1 MGFCPFFF
9 GASKNM
15 LNKRA
20 DKLELLRIAEA
31 VALEKSIDKELII
44 SSMEIGIAK
53 AAKSKFGQENEIKVL
68 INRDNGNIEI
78 FRKLVISENPENSN
92 TEIKLIDAINLNEIN
107 KDKSIG
113 DEVLQPLPS
122 FDFGRIAAQIAKQVI
137 SSNVRDAER
146 DRQFNE
152 FIDKKDSILSGIVK
166 RLEFGNI
173 IVDLGRTEAIIQKNE
188 LIPREIIKAGDRI
201 KAYCF
206 DVRREQR
213 GQQIFLSRAHPKFME
228 KLFIQEVPEIY
239 DGLIEIKSS
248 SRDPGSRAKI
258 CVKAVDTSLDP
269 VGACVGMRG
278 SRVQAVVNELQGE
291 KIDIVN
297 WSEDPAILVSNA
309 LSPAEVLRVNVDT
322 ERKKLDVILS
332 EDNLSKAIG
341 RRGQNVRLATKLM
354 NYEINIMTDQ
364 EDSERRQIEFK
375 EKTEN
380 FVKNLELDETLG
392 QLLVAEGFS
401 TIDDIKDSSAE
412 SLLKIEGIEED
423 TAKALIE
430 RAKEFYQKDQED
442 ISERIKKL
450 GIQDALKN
458 LKGLTPGM
466 LMTLGEQKILTLEDF
481 ADLASDELTGG
492 FDIIIPLSFVPD
504 PRSVR
509 GSVFLDYGNVFS
521 DGCRFYE
528 TNCYEFDLSE
538 LRYSIGIGVTWIT
551 ALGPLSFALA
561 SVFNDSP
568 TDRTET
574 FQFEIGTQF

>member
-1 MGFCPFFF
+1 
-9 GASKNM
+9 M

-53 AAKSKFGQENEIKVL
+53 AAKSKFGQDNDIKVL

-78 FRKLVISENPENSN
+78 FRKLVVSENPENSN
-92 TEIKLIDAINLNEIN
+92 TEIKLEDAISLNEIN

-146 DRQFNE
+146 DRQYNE

-166 RLEFGNI
+166 RLEFGNV

-213 GQQIFLSRAHPKFME
+213 GQQIFLSRAHPKYME

-258 CVKAVDTSLDP
+258 CVRAVDTSLDP

-309 LSPAEVLRVNVDT
+309 LSPADVMRVNVDL

-332 EDNLSKAIG
+332 EENLSKAIG

-364 EDSERRQIEFK
+364 EDSERRQIEFR

-401 TIDDIKDSSAE
+401 TIDDIKDSSVE
-412 SLLKIEGIEED
+412 NLLKIEGIEEE

-430 RAKEFYQKDQED
+430 RSKEFHERDQED
-442 ISERIKKL
+442 ISKRIKEL
-450 GIQDALKN
+450 GLEESLIN

-466 LMTLGEQKILTLEDF
+466 LVTLGEKKILTLENF

-492 FDIIIPLSFVPD
+492 YDV
-504 PRSVR
+504 VR
-509 GSVFLDYGNVFS
+509 GSKVKIEGYLED
-521 DGCRFYE
+521 
-528 TNCYEFDLSE
+528 
-538 LRYSIGIGVTWIT
+538 
-551 ALGPLSFALA
+551 FALSKEEA
-561 SVFNDSP
+561 DVLIMSARDIIYK
-568 TDRTET
+568 D
-574 FQFEIGTQF
+574 

>member
-1 MGFCPFFF
+1 
-9 GASKNM
+9 M

-44 SSMEIGIAK
+44 NSMETGIAK

-68 INRDNGNIEI
+68 INRDNGDIEI
-78 FRKLVISENPENSN
+78 FRKLIISENPQDSN
-92 TEIKLIDAINLNEIN
+92 KEIKLNDAKNLNEIFS
-107 KDKSIG
+107 DKKVG
-113 DEVLQPLPS
+113 DEILQPLPS

-137 SSNVRDAER
+137 NSNVREAER
-146 DRQFNE
+146 ERQYND
-152 FIDKKDSILSGIVK
+152 FIDKKDTILSGIVK

-173 IVDLGRTEAIIQKNE
+173 IVDLGRTESIIQKNE
-188 LIPREIIKAGDRI
+188 LIPRENIKAGDRI
-201 KAYCF
+201 KAYCY
-206 DVRREQR
+206 DVRREPR

-297 WSEDPAILVSNA
+297 WSEDPGVLVSNA
-309 LSPAEVLRVNVDT
+309 LSPAEVLRVNVDN
-322 ERKKLDVILS
+322 ERKRLDVILS
-332 EDNLSKAIG
+332 EENLSKAIG
-341 RRGQNVRLATKLM
+341 RRGQNVRLATKLI

-364 EDSERRQIEFK
+364 EDSERRQMEFK

-401 TIDDIKDSSAE
+401 TIDDIKDSTVE
-412 SLLKIEGIEED
+412 SLTKIEGIEEE

-430 RAKEFYQKDQED
+430 RSRDFYQKDQED
-442 ISERIKKL
+442 ISQKIKEL
-450 GIQDALKN
+450 GLEDSLIN

-466 LMTLGEQKILTLEDF
+466 LVTLGEQKILKLEDF

-492 FDIIIPLSFVPD
+492 FDVIKGEKVKIQGYLED
-504 PRSVR
+504 
-509 GSVFLDYGNVFS
+509 
-521 DGCRFYE
+521 
-528 TNCYEFDLSE
+528 
-538 LRYSIGIGVTWIT
+538 
-551 ALGPLSFALA
+551 FALSKNEA
-561 SVFNDSP
+561 DDLIMAARDIVYKN
-568 TDRTET
+568 
-574 FQFEIGTQF
+574 

>member
-1 MGFCPFFF
+1 MGFGPFFF
-9 GASKNM
+9 GVSVNM

-44 SSMEIGIAK
+44 SSMETGIAK
-53 AAKSKFGQENEIKVL
+53 AAKSKFGQDNEIKVS
-68 INRDNGNIEI
+68 INRDNGDIEI
-78 FRKLVISENPENSN
+78 FRKLIVTENPENSN
-92 TEIKLIDAINLNEIN
+92 TEIKLEDAIILNQMN
-107 KDKSIG
+107 KDKAIG

-122 FDFGRIAAQIAKQVI
+122 FDFGRIAAQTAKQVI
-137 SSNVRDAER
+137 SFNVREAER
-146 DRQFNE
+146 ERQYND

-166 RLEFGNI
+166 RLEFGSI

-188 LIPREIIKAGDRI
+188 LIPRENTKAGDRI
-201 KAYCF
+201 KAYCY
-206 DVRREQR
+206 DVRREPR

-228 KLFIQEVPEIY
+228 KLFVQEVPEIY

-309 LSPAEVLRVNVDT
+309 LSPAEVQRVNVDL
-322 ERKKLDVILS
+322 ERKKLDVILT
-332 EDNLSKAIG
+332 EENLSKAIG
-341 RRGQNVRLATKLM
+341 RRGQNVRLATKLL
-354 NYEINIMTDQ
+354 NYEINIMTDA
-364 EDSERRQIEFK
+364 EDSERRQLEFK

-401 TIDDIKDSSAE
+401 SIDDIKDTTTE
-412 SLLKIEGIEED
+412 RLVKIEGIEEE

-430 RAKEFYQKDQED
+430 RSREFYKRDQED
-442 ISERIKKL
+442 ISERIKEL
-450 GIQDALKN
+450 GLEDLLIN

-466 LMTLGEQKILTLEDF
+466 LVTLGEQKILTLENF

-492 FDIIIPLSFVPD
+492 FDVIKGERVKIQGYLED
-504 PRSVR
+504 
-509 GSVFLDYGNVFS
+509 
-521 DGCRFYE
+521 
-528 TNCYEFDLSE
+528 
-538 LRYSIGIGVTWIT
+538 
-551 ALGPLSFALA
+551 FALSKEEA
-561 SVFNDSP
+561 DELIMSARSIIYKD
-568 TDRTET
+568 
-574 FQFEIGTQF
+574 